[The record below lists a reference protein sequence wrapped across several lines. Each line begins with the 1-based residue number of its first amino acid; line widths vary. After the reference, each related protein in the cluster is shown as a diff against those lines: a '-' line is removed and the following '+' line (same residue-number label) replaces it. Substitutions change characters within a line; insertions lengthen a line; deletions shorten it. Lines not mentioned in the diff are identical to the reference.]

1 MGEEKIVEINVEK
14 FMTFR
19 EGNNNQ
25 LKEAEHALYSVNSVF
40 SDCGMES
47 GGTTK
52 ASILLP

>member
-25 LKEAEHALYSVNSVF
+25 LKEAEHALYSVNSVC
-40 SDCGMES
+40 SDCGMKS